1 MLSVIQ
7 PQRPS
12 MKSILSSV
20 PHADRAAGT
29 HRGRWGCLALCSL
42 LLALSATTTQAA
54 DATPPNLMT
63 YQGFLVDANGNV
75 LAPDNPA
82 NYPVVFRIYEG
93 ATGGVPLWSEQQIVT
108 IDKGN
113 FSVLLGEGTVFG
125 SEPRPSI
132 FTVFSGNSASD
143 RYIGITVGGA
153 STEILPR
160 LRLLPA
166 PYAYLA
172 RQANSLVDNSGNPL
186 VAPGS
191 GSELIVSGKVTANEV
206 AGNGAALTALNASQL
221 TSGSIPD
228 GRLSANVALRNGGNT
243 FNGNQTINNALG
255 IGTTPFFR
263 FHVADSGNL
272 PAVIQ
277 SSSPVGTWLPLGN
290 SSTGGRFWQMISSGS
305 GNGEGAGKLLFG
317 VGTSAGTTMGVRM
330 TIQENGFVGIGTS
343 FPTRPF
349 HINGSAA
356 IEGSNPIEFGRG
368 FTKETSAGQ
377 IGYGTH
383 SGGAGGSL
391 DIVGAGTTGSN
402 RRISMWAEGGLT
414 LHGPIANGLVVN
426 TGSGLTFQVLDSAFR
441 QYQSNNKGKFFQMF
455 RYDSGVALQGF
466 GGGWGNASGDF
477 RQITWDGDGNWDAA
491 SDRRLKKDIVD
502 AEPMLDRALKVQ
514 IRRFRWKDDPDNAK
528 LTMGVVAQELQPL
541 FPDLIAEQPNPSSE
555 ENMLAV
561 GYSDFGMIAIKALQE
576 LKAQHDEETTH
587 LKSEIESL
595 KSQVANLV
603 RAQTALLERLD
614 NGNVSTASARR

>member
-1 MLSVIQ
+1 MAV
-7 PQRPS
+7 
-12 MKSILSSV
+12 
-20 PHADRAAGT
+20 
-29 HRGRWGCLALCSL
+29 
-42 LLALSATTTQAA
+42 SATTQAA

-63 YQGFLVDANGNV
+63 YQGFLVDANGDV

-93 ATGGVPLWSEQQIVT
+93 STGGDPLWSEQQIVT

-132 FTVFSGNSASD
+132 FTVFGGNSASD
-143 RYIGITVGGA
+143 RFIGITVTIGGA

-191 GSELIVSGKVTANEV
+191 GSELIVSGKVSANEV
-206 AGNGAALTALNASQL
+206 AGNGAGLTALNASQL
-221 TSGSIPD
+221 TSGSLPD
-228 GRLSANVALRNGGNT
+228 GRLSGNVALRNGGNT
-243 FNGNQTINNALG
+243 FSGNQVINNALG
-255 IGTTPFFR
+255 IGTAPAVR
-263 FHVADSGNL
+263 LHVSDSGFI
-272 PAVIQ
+272 PALIQ
-277 SSSPVGTWLPLGN
+277 SSSTIGTWLPLGN
-290 SSTGGRFWQMISSGS
+290 SSAGGRFWQLISSGA
-305 GNGEGAGKLLFG
+305 GNGEGAGKLLIG
-317 VGTSAGTTMGVRM
+317 NGTAAGSTSVRM
-330 TIQENGFVGIGTS
+330 TLQENGFVGIGTS
-343 FPTRPF
+343 FPTRPL
-349 HINGSAA
+349 HVNGSAA

-368 FTKETSAGQ
+368 FTKESSAGQ

-391 DIVGAGTTGSN
+391 DIVGAGTTSGN
-402 RRISMWAEGGLT
+402 RRISMWAEGGLRI
-414 LHGPIANGLVVN
+414 HGYIHDGLRVN
-426 TGSGLTFQVLDSAFR
+426 TASGLTFEVQDSHIRHYHQVT
-441 QYQSNNKGKFFQMF
+441 KTKFFQMY
-455 RYDSGVALQGF
+455 RYNSGVALQGF

-514 IRRFRWKDDPDNAK
+514 IRRFRWKDDPDDAK

-561 GYSDFGMIAIKALQE
+561 GYSDFGMIAIKAIQE

-595 KSQVANLV
+595 KSQMANLV

-614 NGNVSTASARR
+614 NGNVSTASAGR

>member
-7 PQRPS
+7 PSRPS
-12 MKSILSSV
+12 MKSILSPVHS
-20 PHADRAAGT
+20 ADPSAGS
-29 HRGRWGCLALCSL
+29 RLRRLG
-42 LLALSATTTQAA
+42 LLAVTSLIMAFSASTQAA

-93 ATGGVPLWSEQQIVT
+93 STGGSPIWTEQQIVT

-143 RYIGITVGGA
+143 RFIGITVTIGGA

-172 RQANSLVDNSGNPL
+172 RQANSLVDNNGNPL
-186 VAPGS
+186 VAPGA

-206 AGNGAALTALNASQL
+206 AGNGAGLTALNASQL
-221 TSGSIPD
+221 TSGSLPD

-243 FNGNQTINNALG
+243 FAGNQTLQNALG
-255 IGTTPFFR
+255 VGTGPSYR
-263 FHVADSGNL
+263 FHVADNTI
-272 PAVIQ
+272 PTAVVQ
-277 SSSPVGTWLPLGN
+277 SSSTVGTWLALGN
-290 SSTGGRFWQMISSGS
+290 TSVGGSWWHLISTGS
-305 GNGEGAGKLLFG
+305 GNGGGAGRLLFG
-317 VGTSAGTTMGVRM
+317 SGNSPNASDARM
-330 TIQENGFVGIGTS
+330 SISQNGFVGIGTLS
-343 FPTRPF
+343 PTRPL
-349 HINGSAA
+349 HVNGSVA

-368 FTKETSAGQ
+368 FTKESSAGQ
-377 IGYGTH
+377 MGYGTH

-402 RRISMWAEGGLT
+402 RRISMWAEGGLN
-414 LHGPIANGLVVN
+414 LYGQIANGLSVH
-426 TGSGLTFQVLDSAFR
+426 TGSGLTFQVVDSAFR
-441 QYQSNNKGKFFQMF
+441 HYQQNNKGKFFQMF
-455 RYDSGVALQGF
+455 RYDGGVALQGY

-491 SDRRLKKDIVD
+491 SDRRLKKDIAD

-514 IRRFRWKDDPDNAK
+514 IRRFRWKDDPDDAK
-528 LTMGVVAQELQPL
+528 LTLGVVAQELQPL

-561 GYSDFGMIAIKALQE
+561 GYSDFGMIAIKAIQE
-576 LKAQHDEETTH
+576 LKAQHDVETTH

-614 NGNVSTASARR
+614 NGNVSTASAGR